1 MTCPKLAKAR
11 MGGDSPSGLF
21 GRSLGYGDIAM
32 AGPAQVQQPK
42 TAASLSIRSG
52 GAYEN

>member
-1 MTCPKLAKAR
+1 LAKAR

-32 AGPAQVQQPK
+32 AGPAQVPGHSQQPK